1 MKGSFFYVWD
11 IIIIKAKKTGGTVKM
26 TNERV
31 YLKGK
36 TLKKLLAKNNLT
48 QNDLAEMLDIDRSDM
63 SRLVT
68 NKKPATRIM
77 LECMVLK
84 NIIQLDI
91 IYFFLLSLQLNECI
105 I

>member
-1 MKGSFFYVWD
+1 
-11 IIIIKAKKTGGTVKM
+11 M

-63 SRLVT
+63 SR
-68 NKKPATRIM
+68 
-77 LECMVLK
+77 
-84 NIIQLDI
+84 
-91 IYFFLLSLQLNECI
+91 
-105 I
+105 